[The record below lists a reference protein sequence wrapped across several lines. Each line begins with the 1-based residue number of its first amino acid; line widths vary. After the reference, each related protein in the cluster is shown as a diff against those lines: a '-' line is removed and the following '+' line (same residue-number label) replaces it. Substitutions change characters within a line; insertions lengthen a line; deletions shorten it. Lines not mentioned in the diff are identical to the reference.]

1 MNDKSI
7 NDKIIQYPILNKV
20 KLILVLKNLADNT
33 VINYIN
39 GIARFLDFFIMTIIL
54 TLMKTTLK
62 IISSIFIQIS
72 YFLKTKILISN
83 QQKVIFHTICF
94 PISCRF
100 VIVLFFNT
108 SLNNHINL
116 LNMIDIT

>member
-1 MNDKSI
+1 MNAKSI

-72 YFLKTKILISN
+72 YFLKTK
-83 QQKVIFHTICF
+83 
-94 PISCRF
+94 
-100 VIVLFFNT
+100 FNF
-108 SLNNHINL
+108 S
-116 LNMIDIT
+116 